1 MQGAA
6 EHCAR
11 MATPFAVLA
20 LRTRADR
27 LTGLEYLP
35 LATTELAPRSPF
47 AVEVCR
53 QIACYLTDARFR
65 FDLPLQLEGTPY
77 RQRVWREI
85 AAIPSGSVL
94 TYGAIAARLGSA
106 ARAVGA
112 ACGDNP
118 VPLVVPCHRVLA
130 AGGIGGFMHA
140 SDGFP
145 LAVKRWL
152 LAHEGV

>member
-1 MQGAA
+1 MSEGVV
-6 EHCAR
+6 HCAR
-11 MATPFAVLA
+11 LPAPFAVVGV
-20 LRTRADR
+20 RTRDGH
-27 LTGLEYLP
+27 LTGIDYLP
-35 LATTELAPRSPF
+35 HGTAPLPPRDAF
-47 AVEVCR
+47 AAEVCH
-53 QIACYLTDARFR
+53 QIACYVADARFR
-65 FDLPLQLEGTPY
+65 FDLPLEFAGTPF

-85 AAIPSGSVL
+85 AAIPGGSTV
-94 TYGAIAARLGSA
+94 TYGELAARLGTA

-118 VPLVVPCHRVLA
+118 IPLVIPCHRVLA
-130 AGGIGGFMHA
+130 AGGLGGFMHA

>member
-1 MQGAA
+1 MREQV

-11 MATPFAVLA
+11 MATPFAVVA

-27 LTGLEYLP
+27 LTSLEYLP
-35 LATTELAPRSPF
+35 LTAKELAPRTSL
-47 AVEVCR
+47 AVEACR
-53 QIACYLTDARFR
+53 QVACYVADARFR
-65 FDLPLQLEGTPY
+65 FDLPLELEGTPF
-77 RQRVWREI
+77 RRRVWLQI
-85 AAIPSGSVL
+85 AAIPSGSAL

-140 SDGFP
+140 SDGFA
-145 LAVKRWL
+145 LDVKRWL
-152 LAHEGV
+152 LAHEGL

>member
-1 MQGAA
+1 
-6 EHCAR
+6 

-27 LTGLEYLP
+27 LTSVEYLP
-35 LATTELAPRSPF
+35 PTTRRLAPRTAL
-47 AVEVCR
+47 AVEACR
-53 QIACYLTDARFR
+53 QIDCYLADARFR
-65 FDLPLQLEGTPY
+65 FDLPLQLDGTAF

-85 AAIPSGSVL
+85 AAIPSGSAL
-94 TYGAIAARLGSA
+94 TYGAIAIRLGSA

-118 VPLVVPCHRVLA
+118 VPLIVPCHRVLA